1 MQHERVL
8 SFCLSIA
15 LSLFASFLPIPTDT
29 GTMMDSEKKCNR
41 TVIEIDQ
48 NMSSMKSSKEET
60 SNFEKPKSQTALEAE
75 SSAAGSSR
83 ATGCFSRRDKVTD
96 ILDKQSPTDS
106 AKTLKPSRFGNE
118 ESHENKWKKFWDH
131 HRNKFRQRCEKDLAT
146 RNRSLEEMTTE
157 VDAVFRKAIRNMR
170 FDRSSTA
177 DESCPERDNKNGK
190 GNVSQIVEKSLQ
202 QRSRLARSK
211 EEGTFMNKIEE
222 HDDPSPL
229 KNSEGREEENTL
241 NATSRAN
248 FPLVEINREGRE
260 WNENT
265 KAKNPSI
272 RKWSSLENLSINTRE
287 NSCDRSIEGLS
298 IERVI
303 GCKEKRRIESLRSS
317 LERKMGSVERM
328 LEDQIEKIWDEKVE
342 KHPWLLPIDNWI
354 VDRCRSSRK
363 CSSTVQNRRND
374 NLHTEGGNSV
384 EKERIE
390 ESFDSKFIASGT
402 GDGEGRV
409 EMKLIEHLKKPERS
423 RFETMNLNSRLK
435 RFDQSREGE
444 VLEVKDV
451 KHYDLLDKLRDNV
464 KEKMED
470 IHRVDSQIVFF
481 NFFKNIE
488 KLKKKEKKLMTN
500 RSLIKFLFLGESIN
514 GYNLYFKKNKII
526 MSIE

>member
-1 MQHERVL
+1 
-8 SFCLSIA
+8 
-15 LSLFASFLPIPTDT
+15 
-29 GTMMDSEKKCNR
+29 MMDSEKKCNR
-41 TVIEIDQ
+41 TAIGIDE

-60 SNFEKPKSQTALEAE
+60 SNFQKSKSQTAVEAE
-75 SSAAGSSR
+75 SSTAGSSR
-83 ATGCFSRRDKVTD
+83 GSGCFSRRDKVTD
-96 ILDKQSPTDS
+96 ILDKQSSTDS
-106 AKTLKPSRFGNE
+106 PKIFKSSRFGNE
-118 ESHENKWKKFWDH
+118 ESHENRWKKFWDH

-157 VDAVFRKAIRNMR
+157 VDAVFRKAIRNIR

-177 DESCPERDNKNGK
+177 DESCPEKDNKSGK
-190 GNVSQIVEKSLQ
+190 GTASVSQSIEKSLQ

-211 EEGTFMNKIEE
+211 EEGTFTNKMEE

-229 KNSEGREEENTL
+229 KNSEGRGEENTL
-241 NATSRAN
+241 NAISRAN
-248 FPLVEINREGRE
+248 FPLVEINRGE

-265 KAKNPSI
+265 RAKNPSI
-272 RKWSSLENLSINTRE
+272 RKWSSLENLSINARGG

-363 CSSTVQNRRND
+363 CSSAVQNRRND
-374 NLHTEGGNSV
+374 SLHTEEGNSV

-409 EMKLIEHLKKPERS
+409 EMKSIEHLKKPERLK
-423 RFETMNLNSRLK
+423 FENMNSNSRLK
-435 RFDQSREGE
+435 RLDQSKEGE
-444 VLEVKDV
+444 VLEMKDV
-451 KHYDLLDKLRDNV
+451 KHYDLFDKLKDNV

-470 IHRVDSQIVFF
+470 IHRVDS
-481 NFFKNIE
+481 
-488 KLKKKEKKLMTN
+488 
-500 RSLIKFLFLGESIN
+500 SI
-514 GYNLYFKKNKII
+514 F
-526 MSIE
+526 